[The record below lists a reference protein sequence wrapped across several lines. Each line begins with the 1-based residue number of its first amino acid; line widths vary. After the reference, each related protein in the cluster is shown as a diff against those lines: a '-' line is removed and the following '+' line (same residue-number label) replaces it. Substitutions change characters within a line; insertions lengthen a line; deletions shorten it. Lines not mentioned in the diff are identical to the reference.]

1 MVKERRAFQG
11 PLEVETPA
19 GCEQW
24 REMYP
29 YYFVFSKDTEKEDAD
44 KFWFHDPLHWPEPM
58 TPFESLGVEMVT
70 TTLSQYNSRVFHVP
84 PSLGVDMRL
93 LHGYVYVSPSSI
105 TDEEQ
110 VHKRVP
116 TFMKRAGHYFHHWPE
131 ISEKWV
137 GKVEALTKEV
147 EKIQFTDLPDIE
159 DESMV
164 TEARGYCAG
173 HKLIDDYNRLIV
185 MVDKAWNYHFELLN
199 LAYAAHLTLVD
210 HCQKLFPGMT
220 NQVISQM
227 VSGFDVALFRPDD
240 ELKKLAKLAIN
251 LGVSDEFKQSLK
263 PEEVISRLDEN
274 ENGKR
279 WLAELEQSKYPWF
292 YMNTAPHPGFYYRYK
307 SWIDDLT
314 VPFMAMTNYIGRIKA
329 GEEVERPLNRLK
341 EDRERIIEEYCSLL
355 TSEEDKKGFKDLVGL
370 NQKVFPST
378 ENHLFYVDNWFMSVF
393 WQKVEQ
399 LGELFVKRGFFEK
412 PDDIL
417 FLHRFEVNYALY
429 DLYMSWAMT
438 TPGRGPRYWPRVV
451 GERRAVFEKFRQWS
465 PPPVLGKAPEVITDP
480 IAITLWGIS
489 SETIDQMASEA
500 ENPDG
505 VSEISGHAA
514 SPGSA
519 EGFARVVK
527 SPANLH
533 ELQQGEILVCPA
545 TSPSWA
551 PIFGQIK
558 ALVTDAGGTMSHAAI
573 VAREYG
579 LPAVV
584 GTNRATG
591 LIKTGDKIKVDG
603 EAGKVTLIR
612 QQ

>member
-1 MVKERRAFQG
+1 MGKEARAFQS
-11 PLEVETPA
+11 PLEVKTPA

-24 REMYP
+24 RDMYP
-29 YYFVFSKDTEKEDAD
+29 YYFVFSGDTEKEDAE

-105 TDEEQ
+105 ADEEQ
-110 VHKRVP
+110 IHKRVP
-116 TFMKRAGHYFHHWPE
+116 TFMKRAGHYFDNWPE

-137 GKVEALTKEV
+137 GKVEGLAREA

-159 DESMV
+159 DETMV

-173 HKLIDDYNRLIV
+173 HKLMDDYNRLIV

-210 HCQKLFPGMT
+210 HSKKLFPDIT
-220 NQVISQM
+220 NQIISQM

-240 ELKKLAKLAIN
+240 ELKKLAKLAIS
-251 LGVSDEFKQSLK
+251 LGVSHEFAQSLT
-263 PEEVISRLDEN
+263 PEQMLSRLEGY
-274 ENGKR
+274 EQGRR
-279 WLAELEQSKYPWF
+279 WLAELEQSKHPWF

-307 SWIDDLT
+307 SWMDDLT
-314 VPFMAMTNYIGRIKA
+314 VPFMAITNYIGKLKA
-329 GEEVERPLNRLK
+329 GEEVDRPLKKLK
-341 EDRERIIEEYCSLL
+341 EDRDRILEDYCGLL
-355 TSEEDKKGFKDLVGL
+355 TTDEDKAGFRQLIGL
-370 NQKVFPST
+370 NRKVFPST

-393 WQKVEQ
+393 WQKIEQ
-399 LGELFVKRGFFEK
+399 LGKLFVKREFFEN
-412 PDDIL
+412 PEDIL

-429 DLYMSWAMT
+429 DMYLSWAMT
-438 TPGRGPRYWPRVV
+438 TPGRGPKYWPEVV
-451 GERRAVFEKFRQWS
+451 GKRKEIFEKFREWS

-489 SETIDQMASEA
+489 SETIDRMASSA
-500 ENPDG
+500 ENPDM
-505 VSEISGHAA
+505 VSEIVGHAA
-514 SPGSA
+514 SPGTA
-519 EGFARVVK
+519 EGLARVIL
-527 SPANLH
+527 SPTNLR

-551 PIFGQIK
+551 PIFGQIRG
-558 ALVTDAGGTMSHAAI
+558 LVTDAGGSMSHAAI

-584 GTNRATG
+584 GTNGATR
-591 LIKTGDKIKVDG
+591 LIKTGDKLKVDG
-603 EAGKVTLIR
+603 EAGKVTIIR
-612 QQ
+612 E